1 MKRTYFVIGLT
12 VLLASMVT
20 SCHTAGKTSPVA
32 AAKVAYE
39 TYLKDNAQG
48 YDWFANASDGYA
60 GVPLI
65 LLRSLPDL
73 APEIWGKPEEQFA
86 AFGFIPNTVK
96 PNSPLPL
103 GLSWD
108 SMDNAHPAT
117 QLHPVALTCGACHI
131 GRVRLDDGSY
141 MALVGAPN
149 TQIDV
154 RKWRKAFEATVHK
167 MMSTPADIA
176 STAGLLRKAI
186 AEKPPNYFYKNYD
199 GISDQVEAGERQAFL
214 STAGGQDVA
223 ASVLTAFAGKVLL
236 GELATNKQKATSY
249 GKSNAPPLD
258 GGSPGQSDGSGDL
271 IPRLLLFDTV
281 MHLGLQKTTQTFATT
296 DFPALPHAMATVTD
310 ILSTWQQ
317 ANQHV
322 AQVDGSVKSPVFRNV
337 AASLAVAGDP
347 TAVNI
352 ENADISAKFISH
364 LPAPAYPFAIDA
376 KMAARGKTLF
386 AENCGECHRPFNN
399 NLYPVGAIGTDPNRS
414 QVLNAPALALFLKYF
429 IASVPADYLVNDA
442 TGAKIRLHDVPEDT
456 VLIDRTTPANQG
468 YVTNGLDGIW
478 ARSPYLHNGSVPT
491 LYDLLAPAERP
502 GKFVRGAIGYDAARV
517 GYQSDLAK
525 LDAYRAVDP
534 SAAVFD
540 TSRDSASN
548 LGHGT
553 NLTID
558 ATGKILRS
566 NWDGSQQAGERRVR
580 LDWSGTENK
589 MNLAD
594 LLEYLKTI

>member
-1 MKRTYFVIGLT
+1 MNRTILVSLP
-12 VLLASMVT
+12 VLLALVGGCGT
-20 SCHTAGKTSPVA
+20 KEPEVSPVA
-32 AAKVAYE
+32 AAKVAYD
-39 TYLKDNAQG
+39 TYLKDNASG

-73 APEIWGKPEEQFA
+73 APDIWGKPEEQFA
-86 AFGFIPNTVK
+86 SFGFIPNTEK

-108 SMDNAHPAT
+108 SMDSSHPPT

-131 GRVRLDDGSY
+131 ARVRLDNGSY
-141 MALVGAPN
+141 MTLVGAPN

-154 RKWRKAFEATVHK
+154 RKWRKAFELTVHK

-176 STAGLLRKAI
+176 STAALLRKSI
-186 AEKPPNYFYKNYD
+186 AAKPPNYFYKNYS
-199 GISDQVEAGERQAFL
+199 GIPDAVEAGERQAFL
-214 STAGGQDVA
+214 STAGGTDVSA
-223 ASVLTAFAGKVLL
+223 GILTAFAGKILL

-249 GKSNAPPLD
+249 GKPNAPPLD

-281 MHLGLQKTTQTFATT
+281 MTIGPQKTTQTFEAT
-296 DFPALPHAMATVTD
+296 DFPALPHYMATVTD

-322 AQVDGSVKSPVFRNV
+322 AQIDGSVKSPVFRNV

-347 TAVNI
+347 KAVNI
-352 ENADISAKFISH
+352 QNADISAKFISH

-376 KMAARGKTLF
+376 KMARHGKELF
-386 AENCGECHRPFNN
+386 QANCSGCHRSFND
-399 NLYPVGAIGTDPNRS
+399 NLYPVAAIGTDPNRS

-429 IASVPADYLVNDA
+429 IASVPDDYMVTDES
-442 TGAKIRLHDVPEDT
+442 GAKIKLHDAAPDT
-456 VLIDRTTPANQG
+456 VLIDRTTQANQG

-478 ARSPYLHNGSVPT
+478 ARAPYLHNGSVPT
-491 LYDLLAPAERP
+491 LYHLLTPGERP
-502 GKFVRGAIGYDAARV
+502 AKFTRGSISYDTAKV
-517 GYQSDLAK
+517 GYQWDIAK
-525 LDAYRAVDP
+525 LDTLKAADT

-540 TSRDSASN
+540 TSWDSSSH
-548 LGHGT
+548 LGHDK

-558 ATGKILRS
+558 STGKILRTG
-566 NWDGSQQAGERRVR
+566 WDGAQQPGEVRVR
-580 LDWSGTENK
+580 LDWSGPENK
-589 MNLAD
+589 NNLAD